1 LETEESEMADI
12 HKFSEQVIDLAERLG
27 NVADAAQGKD
37 TRGGRLRARWLLLP
51 AAGAGIYAL
60 ATSGAFKRQAESVVA
75 EAKGRASD
83 FPEALLGRV
92 NEVAGSANG
101 PSNRRGSTRKAASR
115 SGSQRAKASSSR
127 SRAG

>member
-1 LETEESEMADI
+1 LETEETEMADI
-12 HKFSEQVIDLAERLG
+12 HKFSEQVIDLAERLA

-37 TRGGRLRARWLLLP
+37 TGGGRLRARWLLLP

-92 NEVAGSANG
+92 NEVADSNG
-101 PSNRRGSTRKAASR
+101 PSNRQRSTRKAASR